1 MAHGAARPN
10 ALPGATREAFD
21 ELARDVRQIFGD
33 RIISLLSYGEPDED
47 GAHTLALVE
56 GLTFAD
62 LSRCLPLMPRWR
74 RLGLAT
80 PLILTDDEFR
90 RTLDV
95 FPLEYG
101 EIIARHV
108 LVAGSNPIAGIVVTE
123 SDLRRGCEQFAKSH
137 LIHLREAFLET
148 AGDPNGIARL
158 IAASAPAFRR
168 LLVNLERLE
177 PGATARAGIHDALLT
192 EITTAADAT
201 IAEPSALLSRYIA
214 AVERIWR
221 YVDAWR

>member
-1 MAHGAARPN
+1 MAQGAARPPVV
-10 ALPGATREAFD
+10 PGTTREALD
-21 ELARDVRQIFGD
+21 ELARDVRQVFGD
-33 RIISLLSYGEPDED
+33 RLISLLSYGEPDAD
-47 GAHTLALVE
+47 GTHTMALVHE
-56 GLTFAD
+56 LTFAD
-62 LSRCLPLMPRWR
+62 LTKCVPLIPRWR
-74 RLGLAT
+74 RMGLAT
-80 PLILTDDEFR
+80 PLVLTHDEFR

-101 EIIARHV
+101 EIIAHHV
-108 LVAGSNPIAGIVVTE
+108 LVTGSDPIAGIAVAE

-148 AGDPNGIARL
+148 SGDSNAVAAV
-158 IAASAPAFRR
+158 IAASAPAFRT

-177 PGATARAGIHDALLT
+177 PGAAGRAGIPDTLLR
-192 EITTAADAT
+192 EITSAGDAT